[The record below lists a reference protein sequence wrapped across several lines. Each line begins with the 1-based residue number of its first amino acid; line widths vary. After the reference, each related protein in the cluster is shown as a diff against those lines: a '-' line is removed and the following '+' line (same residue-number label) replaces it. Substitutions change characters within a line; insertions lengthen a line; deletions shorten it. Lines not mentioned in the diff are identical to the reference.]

1 MVLLEGWVILFLQ
14 NRKIELFLK
23 VWLVLDSSFLIS
35 YWMEVMEYE
44 LFAMNLNVDIRVL
57 EVSVDLQ
64 LRFGVYFDD
73 DP

>member
-1 MVLLEGWVILFLQ
+1 MVLLEGWAILFLQ

>member
-1 MVLLEGWVILFLQ
+1 MANWNNFIE

>member
-57 EVSVDLQ
+57 EVSVDLK